1 MIVMP
6 GPASME
12 LGRKIAE
19 KLGVDPHPV
28 DHRIFPDGESYI
40 RLTAPVE
47 GETVVVVQTTF
58 PNPDRGVVQL
68 LLMARAAKDLGA
80 ERVVCVVPYLAY
92 SRQDKRFREGE
103 ALSLDTVVA
112 LIEDAG
118 GDDLIVVD
126 VHNEESLER
135 LKEKMSIG
143 IVNLSAMPLL
153 AGHLKGLGFEGA
165 YCLSPDEGAKH
176 LADAAAEVLGGSSG
190 FFEKIRDRKTGEI
203 EMVVKDIDL
212 GGKDAVVF
220 DDIISSGGT
229 TAAAV
234 RGLKNQRAK
243 RVAAACTHGL
253 FMGSAEERIRD
264 AGADLIVSTDTVLT
278 SLSRVAV
285 AGLIADHLN
294 KISRK
299 NY

>member
-6 GPASME
+6 GPASLE
-12 LGRKIAE
+12 LGGKIAE
-19 KLGVDPHPV
+19 KLGVASHPV

-68 LLMARAAKDLGA
+68 LLMVRAAKDLGA

-103 ALSLDTVVA
+103 VLSLDTVVA
-112 LIEDAG
+112 LLADAG
-118 GDDLIVVD
+118 SDDLIVVD

-135 LKEKMSIG
+135 LQENTSLG

-153 AGHLKGLGFEGA
+153 AGHLKGLGFRGA
-165 YCLSPDEGAKH
+165 YSLSPDEGAKH
-176 LADAAAEVLGGSSG
+176 LANAAAGVLGGGSS

-203 EMVVKDIDL
+203 EMAVKDIDL
-212 GGKDAVVF
+212 GGINAVVF

-229 TAAAV
+229 TASAV
-234 RGLKNQRAK
+234 RGLKNQGAN

-253 FMGSAEERIRD
+253 FMGGAEERIRD
-264 AGADLIVSTDTVLT
+264 AGAEMIVSTDTVLT
-278 SLSRVAV
+278 SLSRVTV
-285 AGLIADHLN
+285 AGLIADHLI
-294 KISRK
+294 KI
-299 NY
+299 

>member
-1 MIVMP
+1 
-6 GPASME
+6 ME
-12 LGRKIAE
+12 LGGKIAE
-19 KLGVDPHPV
+19 KLGFDYHPV

-40 RLTAPVE
+40 RLMAPVE

-68 LLMARAAKDLGA
+68 LLMVRAAKDLGA
-80 ERVVCVVPYLAY
+80 ERVLCVVPYLAY

-112 LIEDAG
+112 LLDDAG

-135 LKEKMSIG
+135 LQVKTSLG
-143 IVNLSAMPLL
+143 IVNLSAMHLL
-153 AGHLKGLGFEGA
+153 AGHLKGLGFRGA
-165 YCLSPDEGAKH
+165 YSLSPDEGAKH
-176 LADAAAEVLGGSSG
+176 LADAAAKVLGGGSG

-203 EMVVKDIDL
+203 EMAVKDIDL

-234 RGLKNQRAK
+234 RGLKNQGAK
-243 RVAAACTHGL
+243 RIAAACTHGL
-253 FMGSAEERIRD
+253 FMGGAEEKIRD
-264 AGADLIVSTDTVLT
+264 AGTDLIVSTDTVLT
-278 SLSRVAV
+278 SLSRVTV

-294 KISRK
+294 KI
-299 NY
+299 

>member
-6 GPASME
+6 GPASLE
-12 LGRKIAE
+12 LGGRIA
-19 KLGVDPHPV
+19 KGLGVDSHPV
-28 DHRIFPDGESYI
+28 DHRIFPDGESYV
-40 RLTAPVE
+40 RLTSPVE

-58 PNPDRGVVQL
+58 PNPDRGGVQL

-80 ERVVCVVPYLAY
+80 ERVMCVVPYLAY

-103 ALSLDTVVA
+103 AQSLDTVVA
-112 LIEDAG
+112 LLEDAG

-135 LKEKMSIG
+135 LKEKTGLG

-153 AGHLKGLGFEGA
+153 AGHLKDLDFGGA
-165 YCLSPDEGAKH
+165 YSLSPDEGAKH
-176 LADAAAEVLGGSSG
+176 LADAAAGVLGGESG
-190 FFEKIRDRKTGEI
+190 FFKKIRDRKTGEI
-203 EMVVKDIDL
+203 EMVVKDIEL
-212 GGKDAVVF
+212 GGMDAVVF

-234 RGLKNQRAK
+234 RGLKNQGAK

-253 FMGSAEERIRD
+253 FMGGAEERIRG
-264 AGADLIVSTDTVLT
+264 AGADLIVSTDTVFT
-278 SLSRVAV
+278 SLSQVTV

-294 KISRK
+294 KI
-299 NY
+299 

>member
-6 GPASME
+6 GPASLE
-12 LGRKIAE
+12 LGGRIAE
-19 KLGVDPHPV
+19 KLGFDSHPV
-28 DHRIFPDGESYI
+28 DHRVFPDGESYI

-47 GETVVVVQTTF
+47 GETVVMVQTTF

-68 LLMARAAKDLGA
+68 LLMVRAAKDLGA

-112 LIEDAG
+112 LLDDAG

-135 LKEKMSIG
+135 LQEKTSLG

-153 AGHLKGLGFEGA
+153 AGHLKGLGFRGA
-165 YCLSPDEGAKH
+165 YSLSPDEGAKH
-176 LADAAAEVLGGSSG
+176 LADAAARVLGGGSG

-203 EMVVKDIDL
+203 EMAVKDIEL

-234 RGLKNQRAK
+234 RGLKNQGAK
-243 RVAAACTHGL
+243 RVAAACAHGL
-253 FMGSAEERIRD
+253 FMGGAEERIRD
-264 AGADLIVSTDTVLT
+264 AGTDLIVSTDTVLT
-278 SLSRVAV
+278 SLSRVTV
-285 AGLIADHLN
+285 AGLIADHLY
-294 KISRK
+294 KI
-299 NY
+299 